1 MGKSREGLRREDRLT
16 PSLPA
21 HDFADAGAGAG
32 AEAPYGRS
40 KMAAI
45 PWPPPTHMVSSP

>member
-1 MGKSREGLRREDRLT
+1 LT
-16 PSLPA
+16 TPLPA
-21 HDFADAGAGAG
+21 HDFADVGAG